1 MKLDLVWI
9 IYRKNS
15 DIAEKK
21 ANQLISKLAK
31 INIKTISSKSQF
43 NKNPISEIIS
53 TKKQLPDLVIVL
65 GGDGTVLEAV
75 RYIIGHSIPLLSF
88 NVGGNLGFL
97 SNESSILKNDSLWD
111 QIINDHYSIE
121 KRMMIE
127 ASIKKINS
135 DRIENINTFSALND
149 FYLKAADDNISP
161 TCNLQ
166 LEIDGEIVD
175 EYKGDGLILSSPTG
189 STAYSMASGGSIL
202 HPKLEAIIVSPIC
215 PMSLSSRP
223 IVVPGDSKLVIS
235 LLDKN
240 QNPIK
245 LWQDGS
251 VATFLNFDEKCVF
264 KKSIHQAHMIKLND
278 TPSYYQTL
286 SHKLHWAGSLK
297 GFDRKNIF

>member
-15 DIAEKK
+15 GIAEQK
-21 ANQLISKLAK
+21 AKQLIIKLAK
-31 INIKTISSKSQF
+31 RRIKSFSSKSQF
-43 NKNPISEIIS
+43 DKDPIAEMIS
-53 TKKQLPDLVIVL
+53 SKKQLPNLVIVL

-97 SNESSILKNDSLWD
+97 SNESSILNNDFLWD
-111 QIINDHYSIE
+111 QIINENYSIE

-127 ASIKKINS
+127 ASVKKINS
-135 DRIENINTFSALND
+135 DGFNNIKTFSALND
-149 FYLKAADDNISP
+149 FYFKSAEDNISP

-202 HPKLEAIIVSPIC
+202 HPKIEAIIVSAIC

-235 LLDKN
+235 LLDKS
-240 QNPIK
+240 QKSIK

-251 VATFLNFDEKCVF
+251 FATFLNFGEKCVL
-264 KKSIHQAHMIKLND
+264 KKSIHQAHMIKLD
-278 TPSYYQTL
+278 ETPSYYQTL

-297 GFDRKNIF
+297 GFNRKNIY